1 MQNSSG
7 AVSDNDHQ
15 DRTNRGF
22 KDLFAWQRAM
32 QMVRAVYE
40 LTAQFPIAER
50 FGLSG
55 QMRRAAISVPSNIA
69 EGYGRV
75 TTGEFKQ
82 FLRWKPNISSS
93 QELQDDAMPTLHDW
107 TLQPSRRQL
116 RSLREHSARTD
127 ETDLALF
134 ERHQF

>member
-40 LTAQFPIAER
+40 LTAQFPTAER

-75 TTGEFKQ
+75 TTGEFIQ
-82 FLRWKPNISSS
+82 FLGHARGSSAEVETQLIIAKDLHFS
-93 QELQDDAMPTLHDW
+93 SDETIDDAERLCFEV
-107 TLQPSRRQL
+107 SRL
-116 RSLREHSARTD
+116 LTGLMRSLKT
-127 ETDLALF
+127 
-134 ERHQF
+134 

>member
-1 MQNSSG
+1 MQDSPD
-7 AVSDNDHQ
+7 AVSNRNPQ
-15 DRTNRGF
+15 GRKNRGF
-22 KDLFAWQRAM
+22 KDLLAWQRAM
-32 QMVRAVYE
+32 QMVLAVYK

-82 FLRWKPNISSS
+82 FLGHARGSSAEVETQLMIAKKLRFGS
-93 QELQDDAMPTLHDW
+93 EEAIDDAERLCVEVCRLLSALM
-107 TLQPSRRQL
+107 
-116 RSLREHSARTD
+116 RSLQA
-127 ETDLALF
+127 
-134 ERHQF
+134 

>member
-1 MQNSSG
+1 MIQNSSD
-7 AVSDNDHQ
+7 AINSVIPQ
-15 DRTNRGF
+15 DRKNRGF
-22 KDLFAWQRAM
+22 KDLLAWQRSM
-32 QMVRAVYE
+32 QLVRSVYE

-82 FLRWKPNISSS
+82 FLGHARGSCAEVETQLMIAKDLNFGSHETI
-93 QELQDDAMPTLHDW
+93 DDAERLCFEA
-107 TLQPSRRQL
+107 SRLLTGLL
-116 RSLREHSARTD
+116 R
-127 ETDLALF
+127 ALST
-134 ERHQF
+134 

>member
-7 AVSDNDHQ
+7 AVSNTDHQ
-15 DRTNRGF
+15 GRRNRGF
-22 KDLFAWQRAM
+22 KDLLAWQRAM
-32 QMVRAVYE
+32 QMVLAVYE

-82 FLRWKPNISSS
+82 FLGHARGSSAEVETQLMIAKKLHFGS
-93 QELQDDAMPTLHDW
+93 DETIDDAERLCFEV
-107 TLQPSRRQL
+107 SRL
-116 RSLREHSARTD
+116 LTALMRSLKT
-127 ETDLALF
+127 
-134 ERHQF
+134 

>member
-15 DRTNRGF
+15 ERTNRGF

-32 QMVRAVYE
+32 QMVRTVYE
-40 LTAQFPIAER
+40 LTAQ

-75 TTGEFKQ
+75 TTGEFIQ
-82 FLRWKPNISSS
+82 FLGHARGSSAEVETQLMIAKDLHFGS
-93 QELQDDAMPTLHDW
+93 DQTIHDAERLCFEV
-107 TLQPSRRQL
+107 SRL
-116 RSLREHSARTD
+116 LTGLMRSLKT
-127 ETDLALF
+127 
-134 ERHQF
+134 

>member
-15 DRTNRGF
+15 ERTNRGF

-32 QMVRAVYE
+32 QMVRTVYE
-40 LTAQFPIAER
+40 LTAQFPTAER

-75 TTGEFKQ
+75 TTGEFIQ
-82 FLRWKPNISSS
+82 FLGHARGSSAEVETQLMIAKDLHFGS
-93 QELQDDAMPTLHDW
+93 DQTIHDAERLCFEV
-107 TLQPSRRQL
+107 SRL
-116 RSLREHSARTD
+116 LTGLMRSLKT
-127 ETDLALF
+127 
-134 ERHQF
+134 

>member
-1 MQNSSG
+1 MQNSFG
-7 AVSDNDHQ
+7 AVSDNDHR

-40 LTAQFPIAER
+40 LTAQFPTAER

-75 TTGEFKQ
+75 TTGEFIQ
-82 FLRWKPNISSS
+82 FLGHARGSSAEVETQLMIARDLHFS
-93 QELQDDAMPTLHDW
+93 SDETIDDAERLCFEV
-107 TLQPSRRQL
+107 SRL
-116 RSLREHSARTD
+116 LTGLMRSLKT
-127 ETDLALF
+127 
-134 ERHQF
+134 

>member
-22 KDLFAWQRAM
+22 KNLFAWQRAM

-40 LTAQFPIAER
+40 LTAQFPTAER

-75 TTGEFKQ
+75 TTGEFIQ
-82 FLRWKPNISSS
+82 FLGHARGSSAEVETQLMIAKDLHFGS
-93 QELQDDAMPTLHDW
+93 DEIIDDAERLCFEV
-107 TLQPSRRQL
+107 SRL
-116 RSLREHSARTD
+116 LTGLMRSLKT
-127 ETDLALF
+127 
-134 ERHQF
+134 

>member
-7 AVSDNDHQ
+7 ALSDHDHQ

-40 LTAQFPIAER
+40 LTAQFPTAER

-75 TTGEFKQ
+75 TTGEFIQ
-82 FLRWKPNISSS
+82 FLGHARGSSAEVETQLIIAKDLHFS
-93 QELQDDAMPTLHDW
+93 SDETIDDAERLCFEV
-107 TLQPSRRQL
+107 SRL
-116 RSLREHSARTD
+116 LTELMRSLKT
-127 ETDLALF
+127 
-134 ERHQF
+134 

>member
-1 MQNSSG
+1 MRYSSG
-7 AVSDNDHQ
+7 IASNTDPHE
-15 DRTNRGF
+15 RKNRGF
-22 KDLFAWQRAM
+22 KDLLAWQRAM
-32 QMVRAVYE
+32 QMVLAVYE

-82 FLRWKPNISSS
+82 FLGHARGSSAEVET
-93 QELQDDAMPTLHDW
+93 QLMIANKLHFGSKEAIDNAGR
-107 TLQPSRRQL
+107 LCVDVSRL
-116 RSLREHSARTD
+116 LTGLMRSLQT
-127 ETDLALF
+127 
-134 ERHQF
+134 